1 MPGPVV
7 VLGDGSGLRQVV
19 TNQTS
24 NALRYT
30 PPIAVVEVRLSVNGD
45 TATLDIDDSGPG
57 MTHEE
62 ASHAFDRF
70 WQADPSRSR
79 SGAGLGLSIVRSIVA
94 SHVGDVALQSDP
106 ETGTRVRVTIP
117 RGEATIFEP
126 NAAWLVSS
134 TDGDLR

>member
-1 MPGPVV
+1 VPGPIVV
-7 VLGDGSGLRQVV
+7 QGDVSGLRQVV
-19 TNQTS
+19 TNLVS

-30 PPIAVVEVRLSVNGD
+30 PPIAVVEVRLIVNGD
-45 TATLDIDDSGPG
+45 TATLDVDDSGPG

-70 WQADPSRSR
+70 WQSDPSRSR

-94 SHVGDVALQSDP
+94 SHVGDVTLQSDP